1 VISPG
6 EKILI
11 AGDSWALGEWSVDD
25 PYRIVHSGLE
35 KYLIDYGCKVYN
47 VSKGG
52 NSNRY
57 SINTL
62 KQLIKGIEFDI
73 DKIFWF
79 QTDPMRDLRPYTTFP
94 KTLKKY
100 MEYHSVLLDT
110 SYKLLNSL
118 GVTIYCIGGTTK
130 LHDSIRS
137 YSNLIPVIDSVI
149 ELFEVDSIDIWVSDW
164 IQYDLNID
172 EEFLKLLTELPDP
185 KSILPKEWFYPD
197 GIHPNRHAHKKIF
210 EHILTC

>member
-1 VISPG
+1 MISPG